1 MIVVNFKDII
11 VIAVLV
17 FLILAGVAC
26 HLSNVIREEKVKRE
40 IKNKHK
46 K

>member
-1 MIVVNFKDII
+1 MIVIDIKDII

-17 FLILAGVAC
+17 FLILAGFAC
-26 HLSNVIREEKVKRE
+26 HLSNVIREAKVKKE

>member
-1 MIVVNFKDII
+1 MIVIDIKDII

-17 FLILAGVAC
+17 FLILAGIVC
-26 HLSNVIREEKVKRE
+26 HLSNVIREKKVKKE

>member
-1 MIVVNFKDII
+1 MIVIDIKDII

-17 FLILAGVAC
+17 FLFLAAIVC
-26 HLSNVIREEKVKRE
+26 DLSDVIREKKVKKE

>member
-1 MIVVNFKDII
+1 MIVIDFKDII

-26 HLSNVIREEKVKRE
+26 HLANVIREAKVKKE

>member
-1 MIVVNFKDII
+1 MIVADIKDIF

-17 FLILAGVAC
+17 FLTLAGIVC
-26 HLSNVIREEKVKRE
+26 HLSNVIREAKVKKE
-40 IKNKHK
+40 MKNKHK

>member
-1 MIVVNFKDII
+1 MIVVNFKDIV

-17 FLILAGVAC
+17 FLILAGIVC
-26 HLSNVIREEKVKRE
+26 HLSNVIREEKVKKE

>member
-1 MIVVNFKDII
+1 MIVVDIKDII

-17 FLILAGVAC
+17 FLILAGFAC

>member
-1 MIVVNFKDII
+1 MIVIDIKDII

-17 FLILAGVAC
+17 FLILAGIAC
-26 HLSNVIREEKVKRE
+26 HLSNVIREVKVKKE

>member
-1 MIVVNFKDII
+1 MIVVDIKDIF

-17 FLILAGVAC
+17 FLILAGIVC
-26 HLSNVIREEKVKRE
+26 HLSNVIREAKVKKE